1 MAQRNVGLMGQY
13 AGFVTRMVAI
23 IIDILIVIVSVLVIT
38 ASISLPIN
46 FFLGVNIQSCTVA
59 GAGSSLLHD
68 WVWLRDLL
76 CGAFNVISVT
86 VAILTGPIYFI
97 FLATAGG
104 QTVGKYVMG
113 VRVVRLDGKPM
124 TYVGSALRWFGYL
137 ASLLPLG
144 MGFFWVVIDDRR
156 RGFHDKIA
164 GTCVL
169 YSWRAQQDEYLLARI
184 HRFFGRVSKKGRVAL
199 MRSLATQEIELVTF
213 AVPGFNELNDVLRIV
228 KDGVQDGEFELLGFQ
243 EYAKSTDGQLNHLEV
258 DPMLEGVGSV
268 VEFSAYGG
276 LTPARIHQIRD
287 ELPNDHFALAVLI
300 SEQDA
305 DRLVKLVARRT
316 AAQIRRYDLRETR
329 ARTMDEAESSTSH
342 TETVTGAPVLPPP
355 AQITAAPAA
364 PSAWPANGAP
374 LEDHPAPS
382 PDLLAAVDNL
392 QRQQAA
398 LQAELAARDE
408 ALHRLE
414 VQVQITDAQLA
425 DALASRYSALASPI
439 TAPPVAA
446 PQPLT
451 PIRGIGPVFE
461 QRLYAG
467 GIQSYAALAA
477 ATPEQLAQ
485 IVNAPK
491 PAQPDYAG
499 WIAEARQLAGL
510 SA

>member
-1 MAQRNVGLMGQY
+1 MARRNMGLMGQY

-38 ASISLPIN
+38 ASISLPID
-46 FFLGVNIQSCTVA
+46 FFLGVNTQTCTVA
-59 GAGSSLLHD
+59 GASSALLRD
-68 WVWLRDLL
+68 LVWLRDLL
-76 CGAFNVISVT
+76 CGAVNVISVT

-124 TYVGSALRWFGYL
+124 TYFGSALRWFGYL

-184 HRFFGRVSKKGRVAL
+184 RRFFGRASKKSRVAL
-199 MRSLATQEIELVTF
+199 MRSLATQQVELVTF

-228 KDGVQDGEFELLGFQ
+228 KDGVQNGEFELLGFQ
-243 EYAKSTDGQLNHLEV
+243 EYAKSTDGQLNHLES
-258 DPMLEGVGSV
+258 DPMLDGVGSV

-300 SEQDA
+300 DEQDA
-305 DRLVKLVARRT
+305 DQLVKLVARRT
-316 AAQIRRYDLRETR
+316 VAQIRRYDLRETHPK
-329 ARTMDEAESSTSH
+329 AKHEAESGASH
-342 TETVTGAPVLPPP
+342 TATVASAPDHPL
-355 AQITAAPAA
+355 PAA
-364 PSAWPANGAP
+364 LSALSANGA
-374 LEDHPAPS
+374 LLADQPAPS
-382 PDLLAAVDNL
+382 PDLLAALDDL
-392 QRQQAA
+392 KRQQAA

-425 DALASRYSALASPI
+425 DALASRYSALATPV
-439 TAPPVAA
+439 TAPPVTA

-461 QRLYAG
+461 QRLYAA

-491 PAQPDYAG
+491 PSQPDYTA
-499 WIAEARQLAGL
+499 WIAEASRLAG
-510 SA
+510 SGA

>member
-1 MAQRNVGLMGQY
+1 MAQRNMGLMGQY

-38 ASISLPIN
+38 ASISLPID
-46 FFLGVNIQSCTVA
+46 FFLGVNTQTCTVA
-59 GAGSSLLHD
+59 GVGPSLLRD
-68 WVWLRDLL
+68 LTWLRDLL
-76 CGAFNVISVT
+76 CVAVDVVSVT
-86 VAILTGPIYFI
+86 VAILTGPVYFI

-124 TYVGSALRWFGYL
+124 TYLGSALRWFGYL
-137 ASLLPLG
+137 ASLLPIGL
-144 MGFFWVVIDDRR
+144 GFFWVVIDDRR

-164 GTCVL
+164 GTCVI

-184 HRFFGRVSKKGRVAL
+184 RRFFGRASKKSRVAL
-199 MRSLATQEIELVTF
+199 MRSLATQQIELVTF

-228 KDGVQDGEFELLGFQ
+228 KDGVQNSEFEILGFQ
-243 EYAKSTDGQLNHLEV
+243 EYAKSTDGQLNHLES
-258 DPMLEGVGSV
+258 DPMLDGVGSV

-305 DRLVKLVARRT
+305 DHLVKRVARRT
-316 AAQIRRYDLRETR
+316 AAQIRRYDLRETQPK
-329 ARTMDEAESSTSH
+329 AKHEAEGGASH
-342 TETVTGAPVLPPP
+342 TATVAGAPELPSP
-355 AQITAAPAA
+355 AQITPAPAA
-364 PSAWPANGAP
+364 PSALSTNGA
-374 LEDHPAPS
+374 LLADQPAPPS
-382 PDLLAAVDNL
+382 PDLLAALDDL
-392 QRQQAA
+392 KRQQAA

-408 ALHRLE
+408 ALQRLE
-414 VQVQITDAQLA
+414 VHVQITDAQLA
-425 DALASRYSALASPI
+425 DALASRQPTPI
-439 TAPPVAA
+439 AAVAA

-461 QRLYAG
+461 QRLYAA

-491 PAQPDYAG
+491 PSQPDYAG
-499 WIAEARQLAGL
+499 WIAEARRLAGPG
-510 SA
+510 A